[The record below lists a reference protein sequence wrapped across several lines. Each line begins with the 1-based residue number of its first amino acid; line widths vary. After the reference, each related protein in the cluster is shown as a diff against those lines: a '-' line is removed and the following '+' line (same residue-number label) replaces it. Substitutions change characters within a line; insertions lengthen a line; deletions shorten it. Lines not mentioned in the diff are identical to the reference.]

1 MTADNGPRRLHRGLV
16 GADVRA
22 LQVRLNV
29 KGLARIAADG
39 EFGPTTETA
48 VRDAQRR
55 LGIEPS
61 GVVDEPVANLI
72 LAYRRLE

>member
-1 MTADNGPRRLHRGLV
+1 M

-29 KGLARIAADG
+29 KGLARVIADG
-39 EFGPTTETA
+39 EFGPETEAA
-48 VRDAQRR
+48 VRASQRR
-55 LGIEPS
+55 LGIPPT
-61 GVVDEPVANLI
+61 GVVDESVADLI